1 MPSTAAAVA
10 AAAAADDDDDDDDE
24 EEEEG
29 KMMDV
34 ERPASSRADITRLKS
49 PEPGGLACMTLMH
62 VHVYMYLYIVPGTN
76 VC

>member
-10 AAAAADDDDDDDDE
+10 AAAAADDDDDDDE